1 MLLVGTRGRLSQGG
15 HWCGNPAVSPT
26 EMGGPADKLWSRQKA
41 RQEGPGSGDA
51 RSGSLKSGESNGQ
64 EGLQARAWGH
74 SGLHCPPAMVF
85 LWPQIRGS
93 PDVKRKACH
102 PLLPGSSCPEAALC
116 IPPRPSLPNS
126 HWGPASCLPGP
137 QSGSHRYTQ
146 NNPRG
151 SLHTSDAHCL
161 CWALSFLLH
170 GSLCVPIP
178 GGITSHSH
186 ARPAW
191 LLSLPTWSF
200 YHLRQSYRR
209 PRVTRVNH
217 R

>member
-1 MLLVGTRGRLSQGG
+1 MWESGCFSHRDGRPGGQALESAESETGGSWEWGCQEREPQVWRIDWPRG
-15 HWCGNPAVSPT
+15 AT
-26 EMGGPADKLWSRQKA
+26 
-41 RQEGPGSGDA
+41 
-51 RSGSLKSGESNGQ
+51 GQ

-102 PLLPGSSCPEAALC
+102 PLPPGCSCPEAALC
-116 IPPRPSLPNS
+116 IPSRPPLPNS

-151 SLHTSDAHCL
+151 SLHTSDARCL

-170 GSLCVPIP
+170 RSLCVPVP

-191 LLSLPTWSF
+191 LLSLPTRSF
-200 YHLRQSYRR
+200 HHLHQSYRR